1 MMEKGR
7 KLLDDLLKDFYRF
20 EIHCGGDCAACKFGV
35 KPQNYFWFTCP
46 VKVTRDMLD
55 MRFSE
60 PEKFESM
67 IG

>member
-1 MMEKGR
+1 MTVRGR
-7 KLLDDLLKDFYRF
+7 QELDELLRDFYRF

-35 KPQNYFWFTCP
+35 KPQSYFWFTCP

-55 MRFSE
+55 MRYSE
-60 PEKFESM
+60 PEKFDGM